1 MKHRLALAV
10 LAAALL
16 AACGQEPATPVA
28 ANPQQAAPAPAPA
41 AVAALPATP
50 ETTCAAGADYAQ
62 LPSNVCLTRMYKLI
76 ATKDYTDDAGRARRR
91 LTYSY
96 SGMGLKDVT
105 RSLTDSFD
113 KTGYFTRKPE
123 AKPDGTVIV
132 PMTRKN
138 LSTTYLSVNVAPNSG
153 PTAAQTKGSFFID
166 YVVGE
171 NTVATN

>member
-28 ANPQQAAPAPAPA
+28 ANPQSAPAPAPA
-41 AVAALPATP
+41 TVAALPATP
-50 ETTCAAGADYAQ
+50 ETNCAAGADYAQ
-62 LPSNVCLTRMYKLI
+62 LPSNVCFTRLYKLV
-76 ATKDYTDDAGRARRR
+76 ASKDYTDDAGRARRR

-96 SGMGLKDVT
+96 SGMDLKGLTGNVAA
-105 RSLTDSFD
+105 SFD
-113 KTGYFTRKPE
+113 KAGYFTRKPE

-138 LSTTYLSVNVAPNSG
+138 LSTTYLSASTAPNSG
-153 PTAAQTKGSFFID
+153 PTAAETKGNFFID
-166 YVVGE
+166 YVVAE